1 MQSFEE
7 FANYILANSK
17 HNTNKKIKDVCIILD
32 YPKLPWGDKAQYMM
46 TLTWFSCMGWRRG
59 GSNNT
64 DVIFAKTLDEAMTQT
79 EKYDYALVSYI
90 GTFYNNYQVS
100 APYTIHTYFEKFK
113 QSGEV
118 CRGHILW
125 KPELS
130 YPRLHF
136 QSMFLD
142 LNHWRKIG
150 KPSFERYS
158 GEVIQPLRSEENVHD
173 DYTPLWLKPSDK
185 KIDVTKR
192 EMAEYISK
200 VMEDGKDIHNFDL
213 ERGTKFFT
221 YPERDYCEPLDFE
234 RNRRSDI
241 IYTRNTEEFKVFPHD
256 QKYDVIYAPASG
268 NMAEFLWK
276 SYGHADTKVVIYDWH
291 KSSLEWKKMCYNMVE
306 EPSDFDRAAR
316 SFSGCLI
323 DDSSY
328 KQDVVDDNL
337 KIFSLED
344 WVDAVHNIK
353 EVEFKHHDIIMDPVF
368 DVDPTKRNLI
378 HLSNIFSYNFVI
390 HRLPLEQIHGKF
402 KQFVELPNT
411 TVFGKNVFRDTV
423 LNENHSS

>member
-7 FANYILANSK
+7 FADYIMKHSR

-64 DVIFAKTLDEAMTQT
+64 DVIFAKNIDEAMALTD
-79 EKYDYALVSYI
+79 KYEYALVSYI

-100 APYTIHTYFEKFK
+100 APYTIHTYFEQFK
-113 QSGEV
+113 QSGDV

-150 KPSFERYS
+150 KPSLDRYT
-158 GEVIQPLRSEENVHD
+158 GEVIEPLRSEENVHD

-185 KIDVTKR
+185 KIQVKNR

-200 VMEDGKDIHNFDL
+200 VMEDGKEIHNFFE

-221 YPERDYCEPLDFE
+221 YPERDYCEPLEFE

-241 IYTRNTEEFKVFPHD
+241 IYTRNTEEFKVIPHD

-268 NMAEFLWK
+268 CMAEFLWK
-276 SYGHADTKVVIYDWH
+276 AYGHENTKLVIYDWH
-291 KSSLEWKKMCYNMVE
+291 KASLDWKKLCYNMVE

-316 SFSGCLI
+316 TFSHCLI

-328 KQDVVDDNL
+328 KQDVVDENL
-337 KIFSLED
+337 KIFSLDD
-344 WVDAVHNIK
+344 WVDAVHNIA

-390 HRLPLEQIHGKF
+390 HRLKLEEIHSKF
-402 KQFVELPNT
+402 EQFVALPNT

-423 LNENHSS
+423 INENHSS